1 MPSFPTGPILLHVEA
16 RLLPPAP
23 CDDQDA
29 LVISIRR
36 WLHDNFETLSIED
49 ELTSFGGYD
58 MLEKNV
64 DHLLVAEIVGSTEDT
79 VALSQV
85 QLELHLYTLHSETR
99 LAVLCNKNEEDNT
112 EDSPSCRIVTLP
124 SETLDGVWDSLVFES
139 NLKKKLLGFI
149 STIRLIRFS
158 DKKIEFKTM
167 SFNRLVL
174 LHGPPGSGK
183 TSLARA
189 LAQKLSIRLSKQYSR
204 IQLIEINSHSLFSKF
219 FSESATRLGQMF
231 DQIMELLSDNN
242 LFLVILIDEVE
253 TLAASRNGAGSG
265 VEPKDGLRVVNA
277 LLTALDKLKTK
288 TNVIVFTTSNLIQHT
303 DTAFLD
309 RFVDTP
315 HTPAAYSI
323 FRNCLN
329 EMIRTGVISETELL
343 PCATEASLYL
353 YALPDAP
360 STRLW
365 KCASKCTGLSGRTL
379 GKMPFLMHAEYI
391 QRGQCT
397 IGEALDALEHTVDD
411 ELEAKNQTDSESKHG
426 NQTNG
431 GYSYI

>member
-16 RLLPPAP
+16 RLLPAAP

-29 LVISIRR
+29 LAISIRR

-79 VALSQV
+79 VSLSQV
-85 QLELHLYTLHSETR
+85 QLELHVYTLHSEAR

-112 EDSPSCRIVTLP
+112 EGSPSCRIVTLP

-139 NLKKKLLGFI
+139 NLKKKLLSFI
-149 STIRLIRFS
+149 STIRLS
-158 DKKIEFKTM
+158 SLAPTD
-167 SFNRLVL
+167 SCCRLVL

-189 LAQKLSIRLSKQYSR
+189 LAQKLSIGLSKQYSR

-242 LFLVILIDEVE
+242 LFIVILIDEVE
-253 TLAASRNGAGSG
+253 TLAASRNAAGSG

-309 RFVDTP
+309 RVDIKQFVDTP

-329 EMIRTGVISETELL
+329 EMIRTGVILEMVCPL
-343 PCATEASLYL
+343 PTPCHF
-353 YALPDAP
+353 
-360 STRLW
+360 
-365 KCASKCTGLSGRTL
+365 KCLTLSGTSTMR
-379 GKMPFLMHAEYI
+379 H
-391 QRGQCT
+391 
-397 IGEALDALEHTVDD
+397 
-411 ELEAKNQTDSESKHG
+411 
-426 NQTNG
+426 
-431 GYSYI
+431 